1 MSPLSQAKL
10 LLPLFEAIR
19 NHLGPGE
26 CAALKVTT
34 WGAPCIE
41 ARTERGSMIAS
52 INEDGMYAFDT
63 AGGLYAC
70 DTNSKRDDVYS
81 VIRRALNDAREE
93 WA

>member
-1 MSPLSQAKL
+1 MSLLSQARL

-19 NHLGPGE
+19 NHLGPDE
-26 CAALKVTT
+26 YANLKVATC
-34 WGAPCIE
+34 GAPCIE
-41 ARTERGSMIAS
+41 AHTGRGSMIVT

-63 AGGLYAC
+63 AGSLYTC
-70 DTNSKRDDVYS
+70 DTNSKQDDVCN